1 VSSLAEVGRVHAP
14 EWEAARRLYPLYWA
28 MCSRFQLGGPC
39 AAIERGEP
47 TAAALAEANA
57 WFAEMDRQIEP
68 HQLRQ
73 VLQSTNFGS
82 EMVLRELIRRILERQ
97 VKLGYDAAKIDF
109 LLVQYFATVAP
120 AEMFRRDITLDE
132 VAAMLKPVLGET
144 GTTLPEWLEPLEEI
158 INDLH
163 GCQRL
168 SELLARHPIERAR
181 ALKLAAGESSHGS
194 AALLAF
200 TRFNFHARNTFF
212 RVLQQEIRE
221 ISGALDHLEKIGT
234 TRIDGRA
241 AGLSENESTA
251 TLRHLVWEWK
261 RPTRAAYS
269 ETSVLEQLAQ
279 IRAIT
284 DALLAPPAPEP
295 QAEAVEPEA
304 EPEDLAPP
312 AIVSAVE
319 TAAIPTYLETDEL
332 QVCLE
337 QIAEMLLANPRA
349 MSATAVE
356 LNGSRIP
363 LAPWEIAAFV
373 RGGDDISDVLQ
384 RAVAARALLT
394 CAKKQLDA
402 DHAALLAVARSE
414 AEQVE
419 ACTALAKQTKNIEAA
434 VNLAASGKRLLAVM
448 DEIAILAGES
458 GASR

>member
-1 VSSLAEVGRVHAP
+1 
-14 EWEAARRLYPLYWA
+14 
-28 MCSRFQLGGPC
+28 
-39 AAIERGEP
+39 
-47 TAAALAEANA
+47 
-57 WFAEMDRQIEP
+57 
-68 HQLRQ
+68 
-73 VLQSTNFGS
+73 
-82 EMVLRELIRRILERQ
+82 
-97 VKLGYDAAKIDF
+97 
-109 LLVQYFATVAP
+109 VAP

-144 GTTLPEWLEPLEEI
+144 GTTLPAWLEPLEAI